1 MSSGSLLSSASSS
14 PCGIEKGLWL
24 KSTFFASSSY
34 SYIGKSTIQ
43 QKWKRVLLD
52 QAELLADAGARGAGE
67 LGRLRLLA
75 GGEEDAVVGAE
86 AERLDQLR
94 GSPPRRDSWRS
105 GRRARRPCWVM

>member
-1 MSSGSLLSSASSS
+1 MSSGSLLSSASSP

-43 QKWKRVLLD
+43 QNLNASSLD
-52 QAELLADAGARGAGE
+52 QAELLGDPGAGRAGE
-67 LGRLRLLA
+67 LRRLICLA

-86 AERLDQLR
+86 AERR
-94 GSPPRRDSWRS
+94 RSACAVASSP
-105 GRRARRPCWVM
+105 

>member
-1 MSSGSLLSSASSS
+1 MSSGSLVSSASSP

-43 QKWKRVLLD
+43 QNLNASSLD
-52 QAELLADAGARGAGE
+52 QAELLGDAGARRAGE
-67 LGRLRLLA
+67 LRRLIGLA

-86 AERLDQLR
+86 AERR
-94 GSPPRRDSWRS
+94 RSACAVASSP
-105 GRRARRPCWVM
+105 